1 MSMRRYLI
9 LLVLL
14 AGLPLLVEGFYL
26 QFATKILIVALFA
39 LSLDLLVGHAGL
51 VSLGHALFFGLGAYT
66 LMLLSPQAA
75 GASLPLSLA
84 AAVGVAAVAALVVG
98 ALVLRTSGVYFIM
111 VTLAFAQMAY
121 YAVHDSKHLGGSDG
135 KYIYVRPVLEVFG
148 WQPFDLESRLH
159 FYYFA
164 LFLLGIAFVAV
175 RILLRSPF
183 GRVIAGIKAN
193 EHRMRAIGFAT
204 YRYKLACFVAAGA
217 LAGAAGW
224 LAAAQEGVVNPE
236 MLSWHQSG
244 QLLMMVI
251 LGGTGTALGPL
262 LGAGAFKG
270 LELVLQGMTRHWQ
283 LALGA
288 CIILAVLLLPRGLS
302 QLFPRFRIPWAPRLR
317 FARKG

>member
-1 MSMRRYLI
+1 MRRYAFVLI
-9 LLVLL
+9 ALM
-14 AGLPLLVEGFYL
+14 ALPFFAEGFYL

-51 VSLGHALFFGLGAYT
+51 VTLGHALFFGLGAYT

-75 GASLPLSLA
+75 GASLPLSLGAAMLVA
-84 AAVGVAAVAALVVG
+84 AAAALVVG
-98 ALVLRTSGVYFIM
+98 ALVLRTSGIYFIM
-111 VTLAFAQMAY
+111 VTLAFGQMAY

-135 KYIYVRPVLEVFG
+135 KYVYVRPVLEIFG
-148 WQPFDLESRLH
+148 WRPFDLEQRLH

-164 LFLLGIAFVAV
+164 LCLLAGFFV
-175 RILLRSPF
+175 LLRIALASPF
-183 GRVIAGIKAN
+183 GRVLAGIKAN

-204 YRYKLACFVAAGA
+204 YRYKLACFV
-217 LAGAAGW
+217 LAGAAAGVAGW

-251 LGGTGTALGPL
+251 LGGSGTALGPL

-270 LELVLQGMTRHWQ
+270 LELALQGMTRHWQ
-283 LALGA
+283 LALGIF
-288 CIILAVLLLPRGLS
+288 IILAVLALPRGLA
-302 QLFPRFRIPWAPRLR
+302 QLFPRFSIQWTPRLR
-317 FARKG
+317 FARKT

>member
-1 MSMRRYLI
+1 MRRYAFLA
-9 LLVLL
+9 LVL
-14 AGLPLLVEGFYL
+14 AALPFFTEGFYL
-26 QFATKILIVALFA
+26 QFATKVLIVALFA

-148 WQPFDLESRLH
+148 WQPFDLEQRLH

-164 LFLLGIAFVAV
+164 LFLLATAFVAI

-193 EHRMRAIGFAT
+193 EHRMRALGFAT

-217 LAGAAGW
+217 LAGIAGW

-288 CIILAVLLLPRGLS
+288 FIILAVLLLPRGLS
-302 QLFPRFRIPWAPRLR
+302 QLFPNVRIPSWAPRLR
-317 FARKG
+317 FARKA

>member
-1 MSMRRYLI
+1 MRWVALF
-9 LLVLL
+9 VLL
-14 AGLPLLVEGFYL
+14 AAAPLFLEGFYL
-26 QFATKILIVALFA
+26 QFATRILIVALFA

-75 GASLPLSLA
+75 AASLPLSLA
-84 AAVGVAAVAALVVG
+84 AAAGVAALAALLVG
-98 ALVLRTSGVYFIM
+98 ALVLRTSGIYFIM

-135 KYIYVRPVLEVFG
+135 KYIYVRPVLELFG
-148 WQPFDLESRLH
+148 WKPFDLEQPLH
-159 FYYFA
+159 FYFFA
-164 LFLLGIAFVAV
+164 LSILAAFFLALRV
-175 RILLRSPF
+175 LLASPF

-193 EHRMRAIGFAT
+193 EHRMRAVGFPT
-204 YRYKLACFVAAGA
+204 YRYKLACVVIAGGAAGV
-217 LAGAAGW
+217 AGW

-251 LGGTGTALGPL
+251 LGGAGSVAGPL
-262 LGAGAFKG
+262 VGAGAFEV
-270 LELVLQGMTRHWQ
+270 LELVLQGWTRHWQ

-288 CIILAVLLLPRGLS
+288 LIVLAVLFLPRGLS
-302 QLFPRFRIPWAPRLR
+302 QLFPSLRLQWK
-317 FARKG
+317 ARPLCVRKA

>member
-1 MSMRRYLI
+1 MRWVGLLLI
-9 LLVLL
+9 L
-14 AGLPLLVEGFYL
+14 AGAPLFLDGFYL

-75 GASLPLSLA
+75 AASLPLSLA
-84 AAVGVAAVAALVVG
+84 AAAAVAALAALAVG
-98 ALVLRTSGVYFIM
+98 ALVLRTSGIYFIM

-121 YAVHDSKHLGGSDG
+121 YAVHDSKYLGGSDG
-135 KYIYVRPVLEVFG
+135 KYIYVRPVLELFG
-148 WQPFDLESRLH
+148 WKPFDLEQPLH
-159 FYYFA
+159 FYFFA
-164 LFLLGIAFVAV
+164 LSILAAFFLALRV
-175 RILLRSPF
+175 LLASPF

-193 EHRMRAIGFAT
+193 EHRMRAVGFPT
-204 YRYKLACFVAAGA
+204 YRYKLACFVIAGGAAGV
-217 LAGAAGW
+217 AGW

-251 LGGTGTALGPL
+251 LGGAGSVAGPL
-262 LGAGAFKG
+262 VGAGAFEV
-270 LELVLQGMTRHWQ
+270 LELVLQGWTRHWQ

-288 CIILAVLLLPRGLS
+288 LIVLAVLFLPRGLS
-302 QLFPRFRIPWAPRLR
+302 QLFPSLRLQWK
-317 FARKG
+317 ARPLCVRKA